1 MVQDIS
7 QSMILTIV
15 PQQRR
20 VHPSLLGQRVQ
31 DSLLV
36 PSGEVRRQGAL
47 AVRLKPRLRGA
58 ERGHVLLLERQVG
71 RKDQGEIRVSL
82 AAASAGG
89 RDERV
94 RETTDVRLNEGRGVR
109 RGVEGLVT
117 EDLVA
122 E

>member
-1 MVQDIS
+1 MAEDIA
-7 QSMILTIV
+7 QSTALTTV

-20 VHPSLLGQRVQ
+20 AHRSLIKQRVRDPLLLLG
-31 DSLLV
+31 
-36 PSGEVRRQGAL
+36 GEVRRQGGL
-47 AVRLKPRLRGA
+47 AVRLEPRLRGA
-58 ERGHVLLLERQVG
+58 ERGHMLLPERRVG
-71 RKDQGEIRVSL
+71 REDQGEIRVSL